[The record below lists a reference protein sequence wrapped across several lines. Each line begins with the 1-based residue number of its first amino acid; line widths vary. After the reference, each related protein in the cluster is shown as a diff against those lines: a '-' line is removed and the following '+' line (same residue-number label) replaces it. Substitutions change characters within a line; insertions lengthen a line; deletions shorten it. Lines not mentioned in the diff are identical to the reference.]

1 MKRFMEVVVLV
12 VLVYVLSGLV
22 VGLVSIPI
30 TWSSDIIANASDM
43 FMVVMLTVYLVAFII
58 KEFVIG
64 EVK

>member
-1 MKRFMEVVVLV
+1 MKRFMEVIVLV

-22 VGLVSIPI
+22 VGLVDMPI
-30 TWSSDIIANASDM
+30 TWSSDIIAQASDM
-43 FMVVMLTVYLVAFII
+43 FLVMMMAIYLVAFII

>member
-1 MKRFMEVVVLV
+1 MKRFMEVVVLS
-12 VLVYVLSGLV
+12 VLVYILSHLV
-22 VGLVSIPI
+22 VGLVSLPI
-30 TWSSDIIANASDM
+30 TWSSDVIAKASDM

>member
-12 VLVYVLSGLV
+12 VLVYVLSHLV
-22 VGLVSIPI
+22 VGLVSLPI
-30 TWSSDIIANASDM
+30 TWSSDIMAQESDM
-43 FMVVMLTVYLVAFII
+43 FLVMMMAIYLVAFII